1 MTCDAPVVASHV
13 GDHSEFPSGP
23 GSLFLSLSLSLLRS
37 LSVLLFFPFEGM
49 LVEATTPRKVAGR
62 TDGRRR

>member
-23 GSLFLSLSLSLLRS
+23 GSLFLSLSLLRS

-49 LVEATTPRKVAGR
+49 LVEATTPRKVAGH
-62 TDGRRR
+62 TDGRRW